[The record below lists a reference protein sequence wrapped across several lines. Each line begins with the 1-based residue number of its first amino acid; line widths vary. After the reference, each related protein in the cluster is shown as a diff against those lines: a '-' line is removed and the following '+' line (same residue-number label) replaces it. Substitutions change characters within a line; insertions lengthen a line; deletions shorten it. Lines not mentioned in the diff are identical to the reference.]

1 MPAGEFDL
9 IDRYFRPLGGPG
21 GRARRDVLRGVGD
34 DAAVLRPPA
43 GQELVAA
50 IDTLVAGRHFLVDS
64 DPVAIGHR
72 ALAVNLSD
80 LAAMGATP
88 AWALL
93 ALTLP
98 AADEDF
104 LSGFA
109 RGFGSLAALHELALV
124 GGDTTSG
131 PLTISV
137 QVLGFLPPGAALCRD
152 GAAAGDLVFVSGSV
166 GDAAAGLLLE
176 QGSLAPRAHLAAE
189 ETALRRRLL
198 FPTPR
203 VALGER
209 LRGVASACIDISDGL
224 AADAGK
230 LAAASGCGLRLE
242 ADELPLSGALTA
254 VCGADAAL
262 RLALTGG
269 DDYELCFT
277 LPPGALAELPDRL
290 AAVGCP
296 VRCVGVLEATPGIR
310 VQRHGRTLD
319 LPTAGFD
326 HFPNVDT

>member
-1 MPAGEFDL
+1 MPAGEFDV
-9 IDRYFRPLGGPG
+9 IDRYFRPLGLPG

-34 DAAVLRPPA
+34 DAAVLRVPA

-64 DPVAIGHR
+64 DPAAIGHR

-98 AADEDF
+98 TADETF
-104 LSGFA
+104 LHGFA
-109 RGFGSLAALHELALV
+109 RGFGMLAASHDLALV

-137 QVLGFLPPGAALCRD
+137 QVLGFVPAGSGLTRD
-152 GAAAGDLVFVSGSV
+152 GAAAGDLVFVSGNV
-166 GDAAAGLLLE
+166 GDAAAGLQLE
-176 QGSLAPRAHLAAE
+176 QGRTAPRPGQPE
-189 ETALRRRLL
+189 DETALRRRLL
-198 FPTPR
+198 YPTPR
-203 VALGER
+203 VALGQQ
-209 LRGVASACIDISDGL
+209 LRGLASACIDVSDGL

-230 LAAASGCGLRLE
+230 LAVASGCGLRLE
-242 ADELPLSGALTA
+242 AEQLPLSGPLVALQ
-254 VCGADAAL
+254 GADAAL
-262 RLALTGG
+262 QLALTGG

-277 LPPGALAELPDRL
+277 LAPGDLAQLPERL
-290 AAVGCP
+290 AGADCTVQCI
-296 VRCVGVLEATPGIR
+296 GVLEATPGIR
-310 VQRHGRTLD
+310 VWRQGRLLS

-326 HFPNVDT
+326 HFVSVDT